1 MNSLET
7 SQKLEQFRR
16 EAAIQ
21 NALGAIRRQHFNTL
35 KIAARTMLLELSA
48 LTIGSLEF
56 SVKAAVQ
63 KHV

>member
-1 MNSLET
+1 MNSVQI

-21 NALGAIRRQHFNTL
+21 NALEEIRRQHFNTL
-35 KIAARTMLLELSA
+35 KSAARTMLLELSA
-48 LTIGSLEF
+48 LTIGSLEL
-56 SVKAAVQ
+56 VGKPRVQ